1 MFRLVGGKGGAG
13 KTTCAAA
20 LAVAAARAGRRTL
33 VISTDPAPSLA
44 DALGQRLTARPRR
57 VAGCAR
63 LDALEIDSHR
73 ALDRWLKRRR
83 GTLEEIALRGT
94 WLDRADVRSLLD
106 LALPGIDEIAA
117 LIELLTYTRTA
128 AYDDVIVDSAPT
140 GHTLRML
147 SLPDTLTQVA
157 NTFDHMQ
164 DKHRVMVEALR
175 GGYVT
180 DDADALIRGLHED
193 ASALRDL
200 LRDPVRSEVT
210 LVCLPEPMVVEETLD
225 ALGSLQQDGIRVPR
239 LVVNRIT
246 PPPPGRCRWCE
257 GRRTQEGTACAA
269 LLRAVSRVASPH
281 PRVTTVIARDR
292 EPVGVRALAAIGR
305 ELERNAP
312 PATRATSLRR
322 ADLLFASPSSQVASP
337 MTARLPDARLLMFG
351 GKGGVGKTT
360 CAAAAAIDLAR
371 RSDGARVLLVST
383 DPAHSLADVLGSP
396 LSNEPA
402 PLPAGPRNLHVRE
415 LDAHGALQEFKDRY
429 SSAIDSAFDRLTS
442 SSRFDAAH
450 DRQVMHDLIELS
462 PPGLDEIAATMDLIE
477 LLGSEPAASGYAAIV
492 VDTAPTGHA
501 LRLLEMPGMV
511 HAWVKALMGI
521 VLKYQPVTGL
531 GDLGAGLLRLSR
543 GLGRM
548 RALLIDPDSAQFV
561 VVTRAAALPR
571 AESARLL
578 GSLRK
583 LRVSV
588 AAVLVNAVG
597 SGTCA
602 RCKAVAGRE
611 RRELVAIE
619 KTVSRKAAR
628 PGIIV
633 TPATVPPPHGVRA
646 LTAWR
651 TRWTLHGERR

>member
-1 MFRLVGGKGGAG
+1 M
-13 KTTCAAA
+13 
-20 LAVAAARAGRRTL
+20 
-33 VISTDPAPSLA
+33 
-44 DALGQRLTARPRR
+44 
-57 VAGCAR
+57 
-63 LDALEIDSHR
+63 
-73 ALDRWLKRRR
+73 
-83 GTLEEIALRGT
+83 
-94 WLDRADVRSLLD
+94 
-106 LALPGIDEIAA
+106 
-117 LIELLTYTRTA
+117 
-128 AYDDVIVDSAPT
+128 
-140 GHTLRML
+140 
-147 SLPDTLTQVA
+147 
-157 NTFDHMQ
+157 
-164 DKHRVMVEALR
+164 
-175 GGYVT
+175 
-180 DDADALIRGLHED
+180 
-193 ASALRDL
+193 
-200 LRDPVRSEVT
+200 
-210 LVCLPEPMVVEETLD
+210 
-225 ALGSLQQDGIRVPR
+225 
-239 LVVNRIT
+239 
-246 PPPPGRCRWCE
+246 
-257 GRRTQEGTACAA
+257 
-269 LLRAVSRVASPH
+269 
-281 PRVTTVIARDR
+281 ARDR

-305 ELERNAP
+305 ELERNAS
-312 PATRATSLRR
+312 PATRATTLRR
-322 ADLLFASPSSQVASP
+322 TDLLFASLVASP
-337 MTARLPDARLLMFG
+337 TTARLPDARLLMFG

-396 LSNEPA
+396 LSNEAA
-402 PLPAGPRNLHVRE
+402 PLPVGPRHLHVRE

-462 PPGLDEIAATMDLIE
+462 PPGLDEIAATLELIE
-477 LLGSEPAASGYAAIV
+477 LLGGEGAPSRYAAIV

-548 RALLIDPDSAQFV
+548 RALLADPDSAQFV

-597 SGTCA
+597 GGTCV

-619 KTVSRKAAR
+619 STLSGKAGR
-628 PGIIV
+628 PNIIV
-633 TPATVPPPHGVRA
+633 TPATVPPPHGVPA